1 MSLSFAKEAVAG
13 VRPSPSMLSTS
24 IAASASPTVHSG
36 GGGGGGG
43 IGAGGDGG
51 GVPAAAAVAAASGGV
66 TSQRPG
72 MFTAEQV
79 VTAVLAEA
87 AARGCG
93 AAAAASAGVLDL
105 DGRVTDGALARFELR
120 VAEDDGSVDPD
131 FPPVDRR

>member
-1 MSLSFAKEAVAG
+1 MSLSFAKEVVAG

-24 IAASASPTVHSG
+24 IAASASPTSG
-36 GGGGGGG
+36 GGSGGG
-43 IGAGGDGG
+43 IAGRGTGGDGG
-51 GVPAAAAVAAASGGV
+51 SVPAAAASGGV

-93 AAAAASAGVLDL
+93 AAAAASEGVLDL
-105 DGRVTDGALARFELR
+105 DGRVTAGALARFELR

-131 FPPVDRR
+131 FPPVDGR